1 MLNNATHCFYFI
13 LYLFDTNA
21 WMTLKLNQ
29 TFSEKKK
36 QVQDLKNIGKRTLNA
51 LPYVILGEASL

>member
-1 MLNNATHCFYFI
+1 
-13 LYLFDTNA
+13 
-21 WMTLKLNQ
+21 MTLKLKQ

-36 QVQDLKNIGKRTLNA
+36 QVQNLKNIGKKTLKA